1 MSEFCCS
8 NCVPVL
14 LQTYREKQE
23 LELLVTRQK
32 AEISRLAFAQL
43 LRDSQPAAT
52 AGYLAGPEALA
63 EEMIRKYEATRV
75 PRERSSL
82 PKPLRVAEGKS
93 KPGRTHKRKVRTAQG
108 KKSLS
113 RGRRE
118 EKERTM
124 VPTRES
130 GPKNRRESTGEER
143 RLKHSSSLMSPLKES
158 DLKSV
163 SRPLPQPLLYKSS
176 IPPLRDLLLEA
187 HDSVPSSQPAFTLEE
202 LKKSK
207 PEDSQRDLKIP
218 NSSIGECFLPVYER
232 NGSLF
237 TASGSSIR
245 LGELLSSSS
254 TSPTP
259 LLHVFPTP
267 AAALQGSPSALLRV
281 SCLNSLYTYG
291 SYRLRDGSSL
301 CTSVLPTE
309 VLRLESGSLS
319 LKLLE

>member
-23 LELLVTRQK
+23 LEFLVARQK

-43 LRDSQPAAT
+43 LRDSQPTTT
-52 AGYLAGPEALA
+52 AGCLSGPEALA
-63 EEMIRKYEATRV
+63 EEMIRKYEAAQM

-82 PKPLRVAEGKS
+82 PKPFRVAEEKR
-93 KPGRTHKRKVRTAQG
+93 KPSRTHKRKVRTAQT

-118 EKERTM
+118 EKEKALA
-124 VPTRES
+124 PTRRS
-130 GPKNRRESTGEER
+130 GSINRKESTGEER

-163 SRPLPQPLLYKSS
+163 SRPLPPLFKSS
-176 IPPLRDLLLEA
+176 IPPLRDLLPEP
-187 HDSVPSSQPAFTLEE
+187 HDSVVSSQPAFTLDE

-207 PEDSQRDLKIP
+207 PEESQRDMEIP
-218 NSSIGECFLPVYER
+218 KSSIGECFLPVYEKD
-232 NGSLF
+232 GSLF

-267 AAALQGSPSALLRV
+267 AAALQGSSSAVLRV
-281 SCLNSLYTYG
+281 SCLNSIYTYDP
-291 SYRLRDGSSL
+291 YRLRDGSSL

-309 VLRLESGSLS
+309 VLRLDSGSLS
-319 LKLLE
+319 VKLLE